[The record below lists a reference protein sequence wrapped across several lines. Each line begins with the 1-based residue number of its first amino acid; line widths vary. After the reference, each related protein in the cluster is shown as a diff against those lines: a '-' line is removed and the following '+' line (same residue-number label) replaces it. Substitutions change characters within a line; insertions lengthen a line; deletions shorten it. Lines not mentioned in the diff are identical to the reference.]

1 MSSSVTVVEKKD
13 FLKWFLKNYQV
24 KKRECVWLLN
34 YLISDE
40 VLMGNVHFVE
50 NAEFC
55 PKALVISTH
64 CVENAP
70 FRFYKH
76 NIITTDPE
84 KSFHDIR
91 LNQDEPI
98 YIQLNFKSKNVSPH
112 YVAVLE
118 ENPFLPENM
127 AADKKYS
134 FLAEMVLD
142 ESFTRFKRESILKR
156 IDEALDQN
164 DEMAF
169 KDLSKQLN
177 NL

>member
-1 MSSSVTVVEKKD
+1 MSSSVSVVEKKD

-64 CVENAP
+64 CVDNAP
-70 FRFYKH
+70 FRFYKQ

-91 LNQDEPI
+91 LNQNEPI
-98 YIQLNFKSKNVSPH
+98 YIQLNFKAKNTSPH

-127 AADKKYS
+127 VADKK
-134 FLAEMVLD
+134 FAFWAEMFLD
-142 ESFTRFKRESILKR
+142 ESFASFKKEKLLKQ
-156 IDEALDQN
+156 IDEALDEKNQ
-164 DEMAF
+164 EVF
-169 KDLSKQLN
+169 LRLSEQLN
-177 NL
+177 EL